1 MGQSLWTI
9 RKRLMNS
16 WHSME
21 CSHATLSVSL
31 SPSRSLLK
39 WQMWVNRVEWV
50 FFFAIKNF
58 KTATCSELWILKF
71 HLQQEQSKSDIS
83 TESYS
88 SFPQPCSLFFNCFLP
103 YMAIFSQPQSAQNSI
118 LKADFPHTKP
128 FPGHWWNK
136 KFQTH
141 FSQKKKSHLKHLFN
155 PVHPHLLKWKFACCL
170 VEVRKIQGC
179 IGGDGVIYSCNCQIT
194 AKQNC

>member
-1 MGQSLWTI
+1 MHMEFTIEKLKLQLFHHVPWTMKTSHKNTEFSSLRHFLDKCGWTGLNGCFFLQPKI
-9 RKRLMNS
+9 SRQP
-16 WHSME
+16 
-21 CSHATLSVSL
+21 HAQ
-31 SPSRSLLK
+31 K
-39 WQMWVNRVEWV
+39 
-50 FFFAIKNF
+50 
-58 KTATCSELWILKF
+58 LWILKF

-136 KFQTH
+136 KFQMR
-141 FSQKKKSHLKHLFN
+141 FSQKKKSHLKHPFN
-155 PVHPHLLKWKFACCL
+155 PVHPQVEAC
-170 VEVRKIQGC
+170 K
-179 IGGDGVIYSCNCQIT
+179 YP
-194 AKQNC
+194 AF